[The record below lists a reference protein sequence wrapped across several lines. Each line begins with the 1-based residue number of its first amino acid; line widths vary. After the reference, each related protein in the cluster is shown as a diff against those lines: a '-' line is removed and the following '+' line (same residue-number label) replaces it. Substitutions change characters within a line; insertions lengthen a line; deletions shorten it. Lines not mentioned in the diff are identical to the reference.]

1 MIKQSY
7 LKDPHCKVSED
18 TIFFRYVVSVEEYE
32 AISTYL
38 EITAGIDNN
47 LAKIRLKIA
56 RDIHFYVPRFLN
68 DPNLP
73 SDKYLNFSLN
83 SEDSN
88 YFDICCWQFIER
100 RFQQNP

>member
-18 TIFFRYVVSVEEYE
+18 TIFFRYMVSVEEYE

-56 RDIHFYVPRFLN
+56 RDKNPYLPKFPD
-68 DPNLP
+68 DPKLP
-73 SDKYLNFSLN
+73 SKDFVCFSLN
-83 SEDSN
+83 LEDSN
-88 YFDICCWQFIER
+88 YFDVCCWAFIER
-100 RFQQNP
+100 RYQQQP